1 MKGLRGNAQT
11 QLQTQKL
18 EVIETG
24 VGHLLYM
31 NDSILIIKTLVSTI
45 FYN

>member
-11 QLQTQKL
+11 QLQTQTQKL

-31 NDSILIIKTLVSTI
+31 NDSILIIKI
-45 FYN
+45 FVFY